1 MPVAGVISLQREA
14 LSQKDR
20 ISVIFGGAM
29 PCLGNKHIPFASKG
43 GQSRLRRLGFIPASL
58 LLLFQTANGRY
69 RELRPVDAEEAI
81 LRAFDSYPIVA
92 VSEMHA
98 LQEEH
103 DFIQSLLRNDAFP
116 DKVNDIVLEAGNALY
131 QDILDRYIAGEDVP
145 MSEVRQV
152 WRNTTVSPV
161 GPWDAEVFEQIYT
174 TVHEVNKKLPLEK
187 RLRVLAGDPPID
199 WRKINSY
206 EDKLP
211 FLGERDRH
219 FASVVEREVLA
230 KGRKALLIIGGM
242 HILKESHK
250 SVERWDVTERIE
262 DRYPGSTF
270 VVWVHAGLLG
280 VVEDKYDN
288 QDTGT
293 VSTQSIEKHLA
304 SWPIPSIATVKNT
317 WLGELQLS
325 LFLPMALDPHG
336 QPTSS
341 VLADGIDAYLYVG
354 PKDSLTVSRVSSSV
368 LQDRAYLDELKRRM
382 EKMTGQSFMPNR
394 FSNTRVKYFAH
405 EP

>member
-1 MPVAGVISLQREA
+1 M
-14 LSQKDR
+14 
-20 ISVIFGGAM
+20 
-29 PCLGNKHIPFASKG
+29 
-43 GQSRLRRLGFIPASL
+43 
-58 LLLFQTANGRY
+58 LLLFQTENGWH
-69 RELRPVDAEEAI
+69 RELLPVDAEGAI
-81 LRAFDSYPIVA
+81 LEAFDRHPIVA
-92 VSEMHA
+92 LSEMHA

-131 QDILDRYIAGEDVP
+131 QDILDRYISGGDVP

-152 WRNTTVSPV
+152 WRNTTASPT

-174 TVHEVNKKLPLEK
+174 TVHEVNKKLPQEK
-187 RLRVLAGDPPID
+187 RLRVLAGDPPVD
-199 WRKINSY
+199 WSRINSY
-206 EDKLP
+206 EDMLP

-242 HILKESHK
+242 HILKETHK
-250 SVERWDVTERIE
+250 PTGRWDVTERIE
-262 DRYPGSTF
+262 DRHPGSTF

-280 VVEDKYDN
+280 VVDHKNDN

-293 VSTQSIEKHLA
+293 ESTQSIEKHLA
-304 SWPIPSIATVKNT
+304 SWPIPSIASVKNT

-325 LFLPMALDPHG
+325 LFLPMALGPDG
-336 QPTSS
+336 QSRSS

-354 PKDSLTVSRVSSSV
+354 PRDSLTMSRVSPEV

-382 EKMTGQSFMPNR
+382 EKLTGQSFIPNR
-394 FSNTRVKYFAH
+394 FSSTRVKYF
-405 EP
+405 ERKE